1 MSVIRISNHCT
12 SPSNWKD
19 RYGSNNP
26 TLSLS
31 RKEIRRYRGNY
42 NGILTKYFKKSFYSF
57 VIYDPKT
64 DGSQQC
70 GNVQEEGIF
79 IKQNSYDANQMTDE
93 LLVAL
98 ENKIKA
104 IASNAIVENKAYEF
118 DNKTNKRYI
127 TSQRNRLAE
136 RDLHGFIRECVNKN
150 LKRYMKNSV
159 LNENTKLRSKPKR
172 IIRLTEGDLCN
183 MVKNCIN
190 EALLLEN
197 RESKSIKQT
206 EKIIVSLFQS
216 KYGDR
221 LNQTATDDQGQP
233 ILTQRGDKQTV
244 LQYLERHVRTTFF
257 HNNWANI
264 KFEPGIARIAYGELG
279 MQANEDQQ
287 SLNKL
292 GSILKILSQ
301 AHSDEY
307 DSNLNGMSF
316 TDLDNRFGKDASNM
330 GKEEQDKINNAEYK
344 GNGNYTIV
352 KINSFEETQPFYKYT
367 NPNSRWCLT
376 HMEDMF
382 DTYTN
387 NGNNTLYLRIRKDL
401 KTLIRL
407 KVRVAH

>member
-1 MSVIRISNHCT
+1 MTAISIRKRIEQVIRQCGFNLVTIDNDKLSHYYELRHKGQLKMSVIRISNHCT

-150 LKRYMKNSV
+150 LKR
-159 LNENTKLRSKPKR
+159 
-172 IIRLTEGDLCN
+172 
-183 MVKNCIN
+183 
-190 EALLLEN
+190 
-197 RESKSIKQT
+197 
-206 EKIIVSLFQS
+206 
-216 KYGDR
+216 
-221 LNQTATDDQGQP
+221 
-233 ILTQRGDKQTV
+233 
-244 LQYLERHVRTTFF
+244 
-257 HNNWANI
+257 
-264 KFEPGIARIAYGELG
+264 
-279 MQANEDQQ
+279 
-287 SLNKL
+287 
-292 GSILKILSQ
+292 
-301 AHSDEY
+301 
-307 DSNLNGMSF
+307 
-316 TDLDNRFGKDASNM
+316 
-330 GKEEQDKINNAEYK
+330 
-344 GNGNYTIV
+344 
-352 KINSFEETQPFYKYT
+352 
-367 NPNSRWCLT
+367 
-376 HMEDMF
+376 
-382 DTYTN
+382 
-387 NGNNTLYLRIRKDL
+387 
-401 KTLIRL
+401 
-407 KVRVAH
+407 